1 MTPFSYTGKCAREQP
16 RSVLDMVHGH
26 APLAPN
32 FASRSNQG
40 GEWWPAAEP
49 DAEVDWHKG
58 KATRQRKF
66 QPQNQ
71 VKDASRDPVHVSF
84 FTNLSGRQQIIKG
97 SSKTASNQI
106 HARRNPPPIGSFVLA
121 QKDPEP
127 SSTDKITGEHTLRH
141 QHNRSGWI
149 QEKEPIP
156 TPRLLQD
163 AASTAVSLDRN
174 ACSSL
179 TSPPTRTSFA
189 SHPPPVTLCHL
200 GREGESMVKMLTS
213 MAVEE
218 PLARRAVL
226 ATGFVFVI

>member
-49 DAEVDWHKG
+49 DAEADWHKG

-71 VKDASRDPVHVSF
+71 VKDASKDPVHVSF

-106 HARRNPPPIGSFVLA
+106 HARRNTNSAVTAGAGARRDPVQFDVVLA
-121 QKDPEP
+121 SRP
-127 SSTDKITGEHTLRH
+127 LR
-141 QHNRSGWI
+141 
-149 QEKEPIP
+149 
-156 TPRLLQD
+156 
-163 AASTAVSLDRN
+163 AAHD
-174 ACSSL
+174 
-179 TSPPTRTSFA
+179 
-189 SHPPPVTLCHL
+189 HL
-200 GREGESMVKMLTS
+200 GRSHLPQRFHS
-213 MAVEE
+213 E
-218 PLARRAVL
+218 PE
-226 ATGFVFVI
+226 

>member
-1 MTPFSYTGKCAREQP
+1 
-16 RSVLDMVHGH
+16 MVHGH

-49 DAEVDWHKG
+49 DAEADWHKG

-71 VKDASRDPVHVSF
+71 VKDASKDPVHVSF

-163 AASTAVSLDRN
+163 AAITAVEKSGL
-174 ACSSL
+174 
-179 TSPPTRTSFA
+179 SP
-189 SHPPPVTLCHL
+189 VQGKTLCHL
-200 GREGESMVKMLTS
+200 GREGESMVKMLAS

-218 PLARRAVL
+218 PLARRALL